1 MRIFWV
7 PLPRPGPRLRAV
19 IIIVIYLG
27 AFRLAPNDSV
37 PLALGG
43 FLGGL
48 LTAQPIWAT
57 KTGDTQ
63 ECAV

>member
-1 MRIFWV
+1 VRIFFAS
-7 PLPRPGPRLRAV
+7 LLRPAPRLRAV
-19 IIIVIYLG
+19 IVIVIYLG

-43 FLGGL
+43 LLGSL
-48 LTAQPIWAT
+48 VAAHPIWAT

-63 ECAV
+63 ECAG